1 MRFSDF
7 CDHKFLLRPAK
18 QFHEVIRKIK
28 FFPVFLR
35 TNTLFCRAL
44 GKHVKNLFQ
53 HSLPMLATLKL

>member
-28 FFPVFLR
+28 FFPVFFENKYFVL
-35 TNTLFCRAL
+35 
-44 GKHVKNLFQ
+44 
-53 HSLPMLATLKL
+53 